1 MKPEATQVST
11 NRSAAKPNVA
21 QTHNGVSLSLKKKEA
36 LSSARTWT
44 DLEDTML
51 TEIASHKGTNM
62 HEST

>member
-21 QTHNGVSLSLKKKEA
+21 QTHSGVSLSLKKEA

-44 DLEDTML
+44 ALEDTML